1 LEARTAAFFTTIRL
15 TWREFLQEG
24 KGALSKT
31 MSYLSIVSSATVKIS
46 ATSLV
51 KGSHPGGWSRKW
63 EGRPYLPF
71 SSCKAAPEFDLSFR
85 HA

>member
-1 LEARTAAFFTTIRL
+1 MKELPGEAY
-15 TWREFLQEG
+15 WRHGQPLFSPPSG
-24 KGALSKT
+24 SRGGSSFRRGRGLSKT

-63 EGRPYLPF
+63 VDEAEL
-71 SSCKAAPEFDLSFR
+71 
-85 HA
+85 

>member
-1 LEARTAAFFTTIRL
+1 
-15 TWREFLQEG
+15 
-24 KGALSKT
+24 

-63 EGRPYLPF
+63 VDEAEL
-71 SSCKAAPEFDLSFR
+71 
-85 HA
+85 